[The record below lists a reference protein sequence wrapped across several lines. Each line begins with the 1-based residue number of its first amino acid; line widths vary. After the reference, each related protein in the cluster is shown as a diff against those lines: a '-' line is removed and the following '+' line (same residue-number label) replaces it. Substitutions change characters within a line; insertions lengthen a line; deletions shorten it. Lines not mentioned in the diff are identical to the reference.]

1 MKNKSS
7 KGSIFYQILFT
18 LIGVFLIVILF
29 SSLILIEYHNRN
41 QNQKFKDF
49 SKTIGVSLSHF
60 YQRAIAE
67 IEIGKI
73 VIHNSEVVKINP
85 KILYI
90 CVRLNDYDRVILNN
104 YNGKWQEMDVFAVDM
119 PMNTGRIV
127 SSNRNKLLPDTDL
140 DIYEYL
146 YPIIQNDTE
155 LGWFLIGVDISED
168 RIEFENFLMAILS
181 FEIGLFF
188 ILVLISYVFTK
199 KITSP
204 IIQLHEGVKQFARG
218 EKNVAVSITAKNEL
232 FDLGQSFNQMT
243 KRIAEI
249 NEELELKVNERT
261 KELEE
266 SIEKLKMAQEQAQE
280 AAMHA
285 GMAEIATNVLHNVGN
300 VLNSVNVSAGTIKDI
315 LFTSNLNNLPKVSN
329 LIIQNKNNI
338 GDYLGQD
345 PRGKL
350 IPEYLVELSKEIT
363 QEKETLRA
371 ELDRLIIKINNIKE
385 IIILQQDYASRSE
398 IKEKVNL
405 KELINDSI
413 VITGLNTI
421 KTKINL
427 NLKLEE
433 LPRQSLNKHKV
444 VQILV
449 NLLKNSKEA
458 LLDYKM
464 DQDRNITIELKK
476 NNENTFQIRVSDNGP
491 GVDAKNL
498 EHLFRHGFTTKK
510 TGHGFGLHSAA
521 NDAKKM
527 GGQLYCESE
536 GIGKGA
542 TFIFELPFEF

>member
-1 MKNKSS
+1 MKNKST

-29 SSLILIEYHNRN
+29 SSFVLIEYHNRN
-41 QNQKFKDF
+41 QNKNFKDF

-67 IEIGKI
+67 LEIGKI

-85 KILYI
+85 KIAYI
-90 CVRLNDYDRVILNN
+90 CVRLNDYEKVILNT
-104 YNGKWQEMDVFAVDM
+104 YKGRWQEMELFAIDM
-119 PMNTGRIV
+119 PMDTGRFV
-127 SSNRNKLLPDTDL
+127 SSNNKLLPNVEV
-140 DIYEYL
+140 DIFEYL
-146 YPIIQNDTE
+146 YPIVQNDTV

-168 RIEFENFLMAILS
+168 RKDFENFLLAILS

-188 ILVLISYVFTK
+188 ILVLISYIFTK
-199 KITSP
+199 RITSP
-204 IIQLHEGVKQFARG
+204 IIKLHEGVKQFARG
-218 EKNVAVSITAKNEL
+218 EKKVEVSITAKNEL

-243 KRIAEI
+243 KKIAEI
-249 NEELELKVNERT
+249 NEELELKVLERT

-266 SIEKLKMAQEQAQE
+266 SIEKLKMAQDLAQE
-280 AAMHA
+280 AAMQA

-300 VLNSVNVSAGTIKDI
+300 VLNSVNVSAGAIKDL
-315 LFTSNLNNLPKVSN
+315 LFNSSTNHLPKLSNLVT
-329 LIIQNKNNI
+329 QNKDNI
-338 GDYLGQD
+338 GEFLTKD
-345 PRGKL
+345 PKGKL
-350 IPEYLVELSKEIT
+350 IPEYFAEISKEISL
-363 QEKETLRA
+363 EKDSLRA
-371 ELDRLIIKINNIKE
+371 ELDRLIIKINSIKE
-385 IIILQQDYASRSE
+385 IIVLQQDYATRSE

-427 NLKLEE
+427 LLRLED
-433 LPRQSLNKHKV
+433 LPNQIINKHKV

-458 LLDYKM
+458 LLEYESNQEK
-464 DQDRNITIELKK
+464 TIIVELKK
-476 NNENTFQIRVSDNGP
+476 NSEKTFQIIVSDNGP
-491 GVDAKNL
+491 GVDPKNIAN
-498 EHLFRHGFTTKK
+498 LFRHGFTTKK

-536 GIGKGA
+536 GLGKGA
-542 TFIFELPFEF
+542 TFIFELPCEG